1 MTFKRVS
8 NSLELSFNARPALA
22 FPGDTRLP
30 NERGLGALCAGFE
43 TTGGESV
50 DFPFNCG
57 GVYVAYGFSV
67 STGAGDPALPDH
79 ESFRD
84 AGVFFLVAGVDL
96 PSGGADVPDVDTG
109 SVHRAGGFFD

>member
-1 MTFKRVS
+1 MCNVLIASQT
-8 NSLELSFNARPALA
+8 P
-22 FPGDTRLP
+22 D
-30 NERGLGALCAGFE
+30 
-43 TTGGESV
+43 
-50 DFPFNCG
+50 
-57 GVYVAYGFSV
+57 GFSKWFEYAQKNQV
-67 STGAGDPALPDH
+67 SRIDDYDEMMQSL